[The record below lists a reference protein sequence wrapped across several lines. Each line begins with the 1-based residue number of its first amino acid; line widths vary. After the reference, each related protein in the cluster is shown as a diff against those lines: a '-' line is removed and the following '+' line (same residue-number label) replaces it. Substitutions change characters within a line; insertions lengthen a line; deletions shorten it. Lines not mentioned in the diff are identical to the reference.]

1 MTKEHRTTEL
11 FVPEDTPVGQYFSY
25 HTRTAKNLKNSGLF
39 LQRNVM
45 TAMGK
50 RGDIRTDNE
59 KEVIARLEKIWPQ
72 YRKTAIRNL
81 TDTLVHNHNLTEKER
96 MDKTL
101 LMRSLIKRDHP
112 VSPGKWFLHYELL
125 DAIFKQ
131 ENDENYR
138 ALHSHVAQNI
148 LSEIAESFQSFFAA
162 IKAYKENPKAF
173 TGRPNL
179 PGYLAKNG
187 RSTITYSSGDVKIVE
202 KGKKRYLSF
211 PCPQSEG
218 RAFVPTI
225 EIGDDFLAGKE
236 KVGEVK
242 VKPVGNGFK
251 VLIDHVIEVPE
262 TVKDNGRYLGVDLG
276 LENLVTIASNVEG
289 VRPLIVG
296 GREIKSVNQYFNKML
311 AQFRSQL
318 PKGTYS
324 SHAIYDLLSKR
335 EHQLKGML
343 NAAAHIV
350 TDYAVAYDI
359 SRVVIGK
366 NHRWK
371 DDFKAFKKVK
381 QSFMFVPFNNLIDSI
396 KYACQERGIEVI
408 VCEESYTSQASLID
422 GDVIPTW
429 DGEHHPEYKFSGKRF
444 KRGLYRAGDGRLL
457 NADVN
462 GAGNIL
468 RKWNAS
474 AFNGVEDYTYL
485 MNPFKVKI
493 LKSGEFS
500 LPGGSDVVGSG
511 RVGPILRSLAS

>member
-1 MTKEHRTTEL
+1 M
-11 FVPEDTPVGQYFSY
+11 
-25 HTRTAKNLKNSGLF
+25 
-39 LQRNVM
+39 
-45 TAMGK
+45 
-50 RGDIRTDNE
+50 
-59 KEVIARLEKIWPQ
+59 
-72 YRKTAIRNL
+72 
-81 TDTLVHNHNLTEKER
+81 
-96 MDKTL
+96 
-101 LMRSLIKRDHP
+101 
-112 VSPGKWFLHYELL
+112 
-125 DAIFKQ
+125 
-131 ENDENYR
+131 
-138 ALHSHVAQNI
+138 
-148 LSEIAESFQSFFAA
+148 
-162 IKAYKENPKAF
+162 
-173 TGRPNL
+173 
-179 PGYLAKNG
+179 
-187 RSTITYSSGDVKIVE
+187 
-202 KGKKRYLSF
+202 
-211 PCPQSEG
+211 
-218 RAFVPTI
+218 
-225 EIGDDFLAGKE
+225 
-236 KVGEVK
+236 K

-343 NAAAHIV
+343 NATAHIV

-429 DGEHHPEYKFSGKRF
+429 DGEHHSEYKFSGKRF

-468 RKWNAS
+468 RKWNTN
-474 AFNGVEDYTYL
+474 AFNDVEDYTYL

-500 LPGGSDVVGSG
+500 LPGGDVVGSG
-511 RVGPILRSLAS
+511 GVGLMLRSLAS